1 MDPFS
6 TGRLPQAGCL
16 LEWGLF
22 LLEGRCPGAVEAY
35 ILLAAWKW
43 MGLLVYLVG
52 IGDFPARVSQS
63 GERVFPRKSWVPNII
78 HLRWMLFEIS
88 VRLEYLSPKGRAGML
103 GTETAEDLKWAS
115 L

>member
-1 MDPFS
+1 M
-6 TGRLPQAGCL
+6 
-16 LEWGLF
+16 
-22 LLEGRCPGAVEAY
+22 EAY